1 MVPLFLLCVCLPLVT
16 ATISF
21 ENPEDIDSTLSVSIP
36 MEVPLRPL
44 LGGKVV
50 VPCYFQDNTVNDP
63 GAPTIAPLSH
73 RIKWTY
79 VSKEK
84 VTLILVASEGKVH
97 VETEYLDRVTMV
109 NYPLVPTDATMEMTE
124 LRSRDSGTYRCEV
137 MHGIEDSYDMVDIKV
152 QGIVFH
158 YRAIST
164 RYTLNF
170 DKAKAACIQN
180 SATIATPAQLQAA
193 FDDGF
198 HQCDAGWLSDQ
209 TVRYPIHEPREGCF
223 GDKEDFPGVRTYGVR
238 EVNET
243 YDVYCF
249 AEKMSG
255 KVFYSMSVEKFTF
268 YQAGDQCAKLGAR
281 LATTGQLYLAWQGGM
296 DVCNAGWLADRSVR
310 YPINIARPQCGGGLL
325 GVRTVYLFPNQTG
338 YPYPDSRFDAVCYQA
353 GDDESMVL
361 TTPFPGIITM
371 TPHPLPFPGMPTF
384 PGEAQGGLA
393 TGSPLDTSTM
403 ERPLP
408 IPPSVIDTF
417 AQVTPVI
424 GLGVN
429 PDNDMAPTGVVFHH
443 QAQSGRYA
451 LSFVEAQ
458 LACQSVG
465 AVIASYQQLQAAY
478 EDGLHHCDAG
488 WLRDQTVRYPIV
500 SPREKCSGNLINIP
514 GVRSYGLRPAFERY
528 DVYCYV
534 DRLRG
539 EVFYTSD
546 YDSFSY
552 DEAVHHCQ
560 KLNATLASTGDL
572 YAAWKQGLDK
582 CRPGWLVDR
591 SVRYPI
597 THPRVHCGGGKAG
610 VHTIYAYPNRTGQP
624 DQHSRYDAYCIKVES
639 AVLHNETRQNV
650 TVSIVVEE
658 YINQTTSQTNQLT
671 PVSPIVPPVSVDE
684 SISGLGSEIHSA
696 GGSGTGPSGDG
707 TGSGSGSGFEVW
719 FTGSGDHPSGDVF
732 GSGGPEEAGEGST
745 VTILTEE
752 HGSASSGDDHSG
764 FTGFP
769 PRVHLSSGSGGSGD
783 LSGTSGDSI
792 IIMVDGKVVEL
803 SPTPRPTEVEGWGSV
818 DASGSGR
825 VSGFFS
831 GEDGGSGSGLPGV
844 SFLDRV
850 LVDFTGRRSEEQEV
864 SGHQPFNSGFPSGL
878 PSGHSSTFPGSGL
891 GYGTTSGDV
900 VLITEEEMLEVTVR
914 PSERH
919 TQQGRGQV
927 EMSGD
932 GSGRPGDYS
941 STGDHQHHQQ
951 QLWSGSGLSHEET
964 TSEGLSVVLR
974 PGSTLGYPHHVSS
987 GEGREREQEGHSG
1000 AAEEMYVTEPWT
1012 EFSSPTTS
1020 PSVSLVTPAVVD
1032 QPAFENESID
1042 PCEPNPCGA
1051 GTCSVQ
1057 GDLAVCQCPHGFTGE
1072 DCNTPLQGCAEG
1084 WAEFMGS
1091 CYLHF
1096 AERDTWPNAEQRCQE
1111 LNSHLVSITSQE
1123 EQDFVNSNAH
1133 DYQWIGLNDID
1144 VQNEFRWTDRS
1155 PLSFINWRPNQPDHY
1170 FNSGEDCVVMIW
1182 HEGGQWNDVPCNYHL
1197 PFTCKSGPVMCHS
1210 PPEVENA
1217 RPMGSS
1223 RDHYPVNSLVR
1234 YQCNAG
1240 YTQRHLPVVRC
1251 LPDGQWEEPQVE
1263 CIGPGTSSNRLHK
1276 RSIERRNKW
1285 VNSRSWMKLL

>member
-1 MVPLFLLCVCLPLVT
+1 MVPLFLLCVCLPFLT
-16 ATISF
+16 ATLSF
-21 ENPEDIDSTLSVSIP
+21 ENPEDLDGTLSVSIP
-36 MEVPLRPL
+36 MEMPLQPL
-44 LGGKVV
+44 LGSKVV

-124 LRSRDSGTYRCEV
+124 LRSKDSGTYRCEV
-137 MHGIEDSYDMVDIKV
+137 MQGIEDNYDSVDIQV

-170 DKAKAACIQN
+170 DKAKAACVQN

-209 TVRYPIHEPREGCF
+209 TVRYPIHDPREGCF

-238 EVNET
+238 DVNET

-249 AEKMSG
+249 AEKMAG
-255 KVFYSMSVEKFTF
+255 RVFYSMSVEKFTF
-268 YQAGDQCAKLGAR
+268 YQAGDQCAKLGSR
-281 LATTGQLYLAWQGGM
+281 LATTGQLYLAWKDGM

-338 YPYPDSRFDAVCYQA
+338 YPYPDSRYDAVCYQA
-353 GDDESMVL
+353 GDDEGMVL
-361 TTPFPGIITM
+361 TTPFPDVITM
-371 TPHPLPFPGMPTF
+371 TPRPLPYPGQTTTPEG
-384 PGEAQGGLA
+384 GEALGELA
-393 TGSPLDTSTM
+393 TRSPLDSM

-424 GLGVN
+424 GVGVDAL
-429 PDNDMAPTGVVFHH
+429 PDNDTAMAPTGVVFHH
-443 QAQSGRYA
+443 QAQSGHYG
-451 LSFVEAQ
+451 LSFLEAQ
-458 LACQSVG
+458 AACQSVG
-465 AVIASYQQLQAAY
+465 AVIASPQQLQAAY
-478 EDGLHHCDAG
+478 QGGLHHCDAG
-488 WLRDQTVRYPIV
+488 WLRDQSVRYPIV
-500 SPREKCSGNLINIP
+500 SPRDQCSGNLENIP

-552 DEAVHHCQ
+552 DEAVHHCH
-560 KLNATLASTGDL
+560 KLSATLASTGDL
-572 YAAWKQGLDK
+572 YAAWNQGLDK

-597 THPRVHCGGGKAG
+597 TQPRPHCGGGKAG
-610 VHTIYAYPNRTGQP
+610 VHTIHAYPNRTGQP
-624 DQHSRYDAYCIKVES
+624 DQHSRYDAYCVKVERPT
-639 AVLHNETRQNV
+639 LQNETRPNV
-650 TVSIVVEE
+650 TVSIVVED
-658 YINQTTSQTNQLT
+658 YINQTTSTTDQLT
-671 PVSPIVPPVSVDE
+671 PVSPIVPPVSVDQ
-684 SISGLGSEIHSA
+684 SGSASGSAEHS
-696 GGSGTGPSGDG
+696 GGPGPSGDG
-707 TGSGSGSGFEVW
+707 AGPSVVSSGSGSGLGFEAS
-719 FTGSGDHPSGDVF
+719 FEGSGELLSAEGS
-732 GSGGPEEAGEGST
+732 GSGGPQEAGEGGT
-745 VTILTEE
+745 VTILTGERDS
-752 HGSASSGDDHSG
+752 GSSGSG
-764 FTGFP
+764 GYEVEEPSGGFP
-769 PRVHLSSGSGGSGD
+769 SGVHPHSGSGGSGD
-783 LSGTSGDSI
+783 LSGDGGDQM
-792 IIMVDGKVVEL
+792 IIMVDREMVDL
-803 SPTPRPTEVEGWGSV
+803 SPTRRPTEQEGLGSV
-818 DASGSGR
+818 DASGSGGA
-825 VSGFFS
+825 SGFFS
-831 GEDGGSGSGLPGV
+831 GGDSGSGLPGV
-844 SFLDRV
+844 SFLDQV
-850 LVDFTGRRSEEQEV
+850 LVDRTGKPSGEQEV
-864 SGHQPFNSGFPSGL
+864 SGHGPLGSGFPSGL
-878 PSGHSSTFPGSGL
+878 PSGHSSVFPGSGH
-891 GYGTTSGDV
+891 GYGTQTGDV
-900 VLITEEEMLEVTVR
+900 VFVTDEEMMEVTVR
-914 PSERH
+914 PSARH
-919 TQQGRGQV
+919 PQQGRGQV
-927 EMSGD
+927 EMSGE
-932 GSGRPGDYS
+932 GSGGPGGYT
-941 STGDHQHHQQ
+941 STGEQA
-951 QLWSGSGLSHEET
+951 SGLSREET
-964 TSEGLSVVLR
+964 TSEGLSVVLN
-974 PGSTLGYPHHVSS
+974 PGYPEVVGS
-987 GEGREREQEGHSG
+987 GEEREREREGLG
-1000 AAEEMYVTEPWT
+1000 GLAEEMYVTEPST
-1012 EFSSPTTS
+1012 AFSSPTTA
-1020 PSVSLVTPAVVD
+1020 PSVSLAVPAVVE
-1032 QPAFENESID
+1032 QPAAENASMD

-1057 GDLAVCQCPHGFTGE
+1057 GDLAVCQCPHGLTGA

-1096 AERDTWPNAEQRCQE
+1096 AERDTWANAEQRCQE

-1133 DYQWIGLNDID
+1133 DYQWVGLNDKD

-1155 PLSFINWRPNQPDHY
+1155 PLSFENWRPNQPDHY

-1197 PFTCKSGPVMCHS
+1197 PFTCKSGPAMCHS

-1223 RDHYPVNSLVR
+1223 RERYPVNSLVR

-1251 LPDGQWEEPQVE
+1251 MPNGQWEEPQVE

-1276 RSIERRNKW
+1276 RSIERRNKPA
-1285 VNSRSWMKLL
+1285 NSRSWIKLL